1 MVVRLSIDLSSSPT
15 DGLEEYCHYLTL
27 GWVSLYDALHL
38 ARADVQGIG
47 ALGAAAVA
55 ALYQDRIYKH
65 LSKRNGDKGQPEYR
79 VRLPSYFKYRLMSQ
93 LVLTQ
98 IGMII
103 CPIGM
108 FILGWTADAQTHWIG
123 PQIGSAILLFG
134 LTLAFNS
141 IQNLLVIFPLHD
153 READVPV

>member
-1 MVVRLSIDLSSSPT
+1 MEVRLSIDLSFSLT
-15 DGLEEYCHYLTL
+15 NGLEVYYHCHTL
-27 GWVSLYDALHL
+27 GSVGAQIPNQHTG
-38 ARADVQGIG
+38 ADVSGIG
-47 ALGAAAVA
+47 ALGAAAIA

-79 VRLPSYFKYRLMSQ
+79 VRPFASSTQRLMSQ

-141 IQNLLVIFPLHD
+141 IQNLSVILSPS
-153 READVPV
+153 

>member
-1 MVVRLSIDLSSSPT
+1 
-15 DGLEEYCHYLTL
+15 
-27 GWVSLYDALHL
+27 
-38 ARADVQGIG
+38 
-47 ALGAAAVA
+47 
-55 ALYQDRIYKH
+55 
-65 LSKRNGDKGQPEYR
+65 
-79 VRLPSYFKYRLMSQ
+79 MSQ

-123 PQIGSAILLFG
+123 PQIGTTILLFG

>member
-1 MVVRLSIDLSSSPT
+1 MGVRLSIDLSSSPT
-15 DGLEEYCHYLTL
+15 NGLGAYYHYHTL
-27 GWVSLYDALHL
+27 GSVGPQLSKPSCHTGTDGS
-38 ARADVQGIG
+38 GIG
-47 ALGAAAVA
+47 ALGAAAIA

-79 VRLPSYFKYRLMSQ
+79 VRPFASSTQRLMSQ

-141 IQNLLVIFPLHD
+141 IQNLSVILSPS
-153 READVPV
+153 